1 MPVSRNPLRR
11 ALDALRGGR
20 LIRHSLPNLLRDLR
34 YGAPLGGSKATPY
47 RHLGAH
53 HTESTDWFDLD
64 LMFRQPEVGVRP
76 DDVLVDVGC
85 GKGRALAFWLGRTSG
100 RNRIVGI
107 ELDPEIAE
115 ATRRRFA
122 RHRAITVL
130 PGDGVALLPEESS
143 LLFLCNPFEPEVL
156 VRLAERAERL
166 PAAREGRL
174 RVVYYNCA
182 YHRTLTARGWELDP
196 LPATMRAAVL
206 RPPRAAG

>member
-1 MPVSRNPLRR
+1 MPVARNPVRR

-20 LIRHSLPNLLRDLR
+20 VLLRSLPNLVRDLR
-34 YGAPLGGSKATPY
+34 YGGWLGGHKATPF

-64 LMFRQPEVGVRP
+64 LMFRQPEVGMGP

-85 GKGRALAFWLGRTSG
+85 GKGRALAYWLGRTGG

-107 ELDPEIAE
+107 EIDAEVAE
-115 ATRRRFA
+115 ATRRRMA
-122 RHRAITVL
+122 RHPSVEVL
-130 PGDGVALLPEESS
+130 AGDGVALLPEEAS
-143 LLFLCNPFEPEVL
+143 LVFLCNPFEPEIL
-156 VRLAERAERL
+156 TRFAERAETL
-166 PAAREGRL
+166 PAAREGRM

-182 YHRTLTARGWELDP
+182 YHRVLTSRGWELDP

-206 RPPRAAG
+206 RPPRPR